1 VCNNGALLIPRRAA
15 ALRVAMSLV
24 LLPSLKT
31 TGVVRTKQ
39 VERNRSHTPQS
50 TKDRAITYAGT
61 SRVGSGQANAQCPL
75 PPQL

>member
-15 ALRVAMSLV
+15 ALRVAMFFV
-24 LLPSLKT
+24 PLPSLKA

-39 VERNRSHTPQS
+39 VERYRSHTPQS
-50 TKDRAITYAGT
+50 PKDQAITYTGT